1 MKKRADGR
9 WQKVKTINGQKVTF
23 YSRADTE
30 RKAIKDIENQM
41 IEYTEKEKIK
51 HSFRYIAELWNEEY
65 RERISDINYRKNTKA
80 AYEYI
85 LDYFEEYKNIKDI
98 TAVEINIFIS
108 KLISKQYYKKTVA
121 NYKCIL
127 NMIFQYA
134 LLNGY
139 ILYNPVRD
147 IRLPNNLP
155 KTPRKIPTDA
165 EIKEIDKHYTGFD
178 FLPYFLLYTGLRLSE
193 ALALSYEDIDLKN
206 NIITVNKHMLFN
218 NNKPIIENRTKTEN
232 SKRAVA
238 LLDRVR
244 EKLPRKKGLIFGNEN
259 GTPYTKIQLQRRWE
273 KYQKT
278 YGVTVTAHQLRHAY
292 ATMLFEAGIDLKDA
306 QELMGHSDIN
316 LTRQIYTHIRDK
328 RKNETVEKLNS
339 FSF

>member
-1 MKKRADGR
+1 MKKRPDGR
-9 WQKVKTINGQKVTF
+9 WQKVKTINGEKVTF

-41 IEYTEKEKIK
+41 LEYTEKQRIK
-51 HSFRYIAELWNEEY
+51 HSFKYIAELWNEEY

-80 AYEYI
+80 AYECI
-85 LDYFEEYKNIKDI
+85 LDYFEGYKNIKDI

-108 KLISKQYYKKTVA
+108 KLISKQYFKKTVA

-139 ILYNPVRD
+139 IIYNPVRD

-155 KTPRKIPTDA
+155 KTPRKLPTDE

-193 ALALSYEDIDLKN
+193 ALALSFEDIDLKN
-206 NIITVNKHMLFN
+206 NTITVSKHMLFN

-232 SKRAVA
+232 SKRVVV
-238 LLDRVR
+238 LLDRVK
-244 EKLPRKKGLIFGNEN
+244 EKMPQKKGLIFGNEN

-273 KYQKT
+273 KYQKS

-292 ATMLFEAGIDLKDA
+292 ATMLFEAGVDLKDA

-328 RKNETVEKLNS
+328 RKDETVEKLNN
-339 FSF
+339 FLF